1 MIKHIDI
8 NKVNGSTTIV
18 KGVPCFSIAVMYQ
31 FDKLYYTYIC
41 LN

>member
-1 MIKHIDI
+1 MIKEVDI
-8 NKVNGSTTIV
+8 NRINGSTATVVGI
-18 KGVPCFSIAVMYQ
+18 PCFSIAVMYQ